1 MGHYVKKK
9 QSYYSYKMKRTIQK
23 QKMKD
28 FCMVFLLIILLPY
41 TCALLFSDNKVPIN
55 KEEVYKTVEN
65 NNFKV
70 VLTKTFGTQE
80 ISFDEYLI
88 GALASEIPGEY
99 NAETIK
105 AQAVILRSACFY
117 ALTNKTGIISDDLK
131 KDMVQDDFVMDQKI
145 LQKKYLTKKNRY
157 LLWGD
162 NAEQYEQ
169 KFLSAVRET
178 SGLVIYHENKI
189 IDPPFFRLSNGKTR
203 DGGEVTYL
211 KPVSCESDVLSKE
224 FLNKQVFTKEKFNGI
239 LKQIDKTDN
248 PTKKIS
254 LELDDENYVK
264 QVTIGNTTIE
274 GEQFRTYFS
283 LVSSCYTIIEKNDE
297 ITIET
302 KGIGH
307 GLGFCQYAANQMAD
321 SEDDFLTIL
330 HFFFQKIDIQKIV

>member
-1 MGHYVKKK
+1 MGRYVKKK
-9 QSYYSYKMKRTIQK
+9 KSYYRYKMKKTIQK
-23 QKMKD
+23 QKIKD

-41 TCALLFSDNKVPIN
+41 TCALLFSDSKVPLN
-55 KEEVYKTVEN
+55 QAQVSQTGEN
-65 NNFKV
+65 SNIKV

-80 ISFDEYLI
+80 ISFDEYLT

-117 ALTNKTGIISDDLK
+117 SLTNKTGIISEDLK
-131 KDMVQDDFVMDQKI
+131 KNMIQDNFVINQQI
-145 LQKKYLTKKNRY
+145 LQKKYLTQKNRF

-169 KFLSAVRET
+169 KFFNAVKET
-178 SGLVIYHENKI
+178 SGLVIYYENKI

-203 DGGEVTYL
+203 DGGEITYL

-224 FLNKQVFTKEKFNGI
+224 FLNKQVFTKEKFSEI
-239 LKQIDKTDN
+239 LKRINKTDS

-254 LELDDENYVK
+254 LKLDNENYVK
-264 QVTIGNTTIE
+264 QVMIGNATIE

-283 LVSSCYTIIEKNDE
+283 LVSSCYTIIEKNDV

-307 GLGFCQYAANQMAD
+307 GLGFSQYAANQMAD
-321 SEDDFLTIL
+321 SGNDFFSIL
-330 HFFFQKIDIQKIV
+330 HFFFQEIDIQKIV